1 MASTT
6 EPRGQRNWFLVSW
19 LALVVL
25 YNLFTI
31 VSFLTGGNNPLQYR
45 LPEDVLPQP
54 SPLVLLVIVSAG
66 AAILS
71 CVALALGYRAGWYAL
86 ALSYVV
92 MTAASLGV
100 GFNIGTVLLAG
111 LVFLVTWVLIRPQ
124 WSQMK

>member
-6 EPRGQRNWFLVSW
+6 EPRGQRHWFLISW

-31 VSFLTGGNNPLQYR
+31 VSFLTGGNNPLQYQ
-45 LPEDVLPQP
+45 LPPDELPQP
-54 SPLVLLVIVSAG
+54 SALILLVVVSAA
-66 AAILS
+66 AAILA
-71 CVALALGYRAGWYAL
+71 CVAIALGYRAGWYGL
-86 ALSYVV
+86 VVSYVV
-92 MTAASLGV
+92 MTAASLAV

-111 LVFLVTWVLIRPQ
+111 LVFLVTWALIRPQ

>member
-6 EPRGQRNWFLVSW
+6 EPRGQRNWFLISW
-19 LALVVL
+19 LVLIVL

-31 VSFLTGGNNPLQYR
+31 VSFLTGGNNPLQYQ
-45 LPEDVLPQP
+45 LPPDTVPEQ
-54 SPLVLLVIVSAG
+54 SPLILLVIISAA

-71 CVALALGYRAGWYAL
+71 CIALALGYRVGWYAL
-86 ALSYVV
+86 VITYVI

-111 LVFLVTWVLIRPQ
+111 LVFLVTWALIRPQ
-124 WSQMK
+124 WAQMK

>member
-6 EPRGQRNWFLVSW
+6 EPRGQRNWFLLSW
-19 LALVVL
+19 LALIVL

-31 VSFLTGGNNPLQYR
+31 VSFLTGGNNPLQYQ
-45 LPEDVLPQP
+45 LPPDTVPQP
-54 SPLVLLVIVSAG
+54 SPLILLVVLSAA
-66 AAILS
+66 AAIIA
-71 CVALALGYRAGWYAL
+71 CVAIALGYRAGWYGLVA
-86 ALSYVV
+86 SYVV

-111 LVFLVTWVLIRPQ
+111 LVFLVTWALIRPQ